1 MKRLD
6 EIIEGVIAELETKSS
21 IRDLTLK
28 RSRELIRF
36 CANSIRAVH
45 RGEIDEA
52 NELLGQADAAAKEMV
67 HDLREHPDIYHTGYT
82 QDALKELVEAHAT
95 KALVFGEPLPA
106 PQDLGVE
113 PAAYLNGLGEAA
125 SELRRFVLDVIR
137 HGDVMRGEAALE
149 AMDAIYG
156 HLVTIDF
163 PDAVTGGLRRTT
175 DMVRAV
181 LERTRGDFTTAV
193 RQDKL
198 REALSELESRLPPP

>member
-1 MKRLD
+1 LKRLD
-6 EIIEGVIAELETKSS
+6 DIIERVTADLETKNS

-45 RGEIDEA
+45 RGEAAEA
-52 NELLGQADAAAKEMV
+52 ADLLARADAAAAEMV
-67 HDLREHPDIYHTGYT
+67 KDLASHPDIYHTGYT
-82 QDALKELVEAHAT
+82 QDALKELVEAHVT
-95 KALVFGEPLPA
+95 KALVFNEPIPTPHELR
-106 PQDLGVE
+106 VE

-125 SELRRFVLDVIR
+125 TELRRFVLDVIR
-137 HGDVMRGEAALE
+137 HGDVMRGEAALD

-156 HLVTIDF
+156 HLVCIDF

-175 DMVRAV
+175 DAVRAV

-198 REALSELESRLPPP
+198 REALSDFEAKLPPG